1 MKIVIIATG
10 SRGDVEP
17 YVALGKGL
25 QQAGHTVRL
34 VTHEDFES
42 LAKAHGLE
50 FWPVEGSVVAI
61 AQSQEMR
68 KRIGG
73 GNFMSVLKQ
82 MAKEAESASL
92 SLAKTGLTAC
102 RDADLVIAG
111 IAGLFS
117 GVTLAEKFQIPLLQ
131 AYYIPFT
138 PTRGFPCFMIPGMP
152 TYLGGAINRF
162 SYQVARQM
170 IWQGFRP
177 ADRIARKQALDL
189 PPSPF
194 WGPFDSPIILKSPVL
209 YAFSPVVIPPPA
221 DWEGHARVTGYWF
234 SDLPA
239 GWTPP
244 PELVTFLESGPPP
257 VYVGFG
263 SMSQENPEATT
274 RLVVEALAQTGQRG
288 ILSAGWGALARQDMP
303 ESIFLADPMPFS
315 WLFPRMSAV
324 VHHGGAGTTAHGLR
338 AGVPS
343 IVIPFFADQ
352 PFWGRRVSDLGA
364 GPLPIPLKKLTAA
377 KLAGAIRQAVSDEK
391 MRQRAAGLGV
401 VIQAED
407 GVANAVSAI
416 EQIRF

>member
-1 MKIVIIATG
+1 L
-10 SRGDVEP
+10 
-17 YVALGKGL
+17 VA
-25 QQAGHTVRL
+25 
-34 VTHEDFES
+34 
-42 LAKAHGLE
+42 
-50 FWPVEGSVVAI
+50 
-61 AQSQEMR
+61 
-68 KRIGG
+68 
-73 GNFMSVLKQ
+73 
-82 MAKEAESASL
+82 
-92 SLAKTGLTAC
+92 
-102 RDADLVIAG
+102 
-111 IAGLFS
+111 
-117 GVTLAEKFQIPLLQ
+117 
-131 AYYIPFT
+131 
-138 PTRGFPCFMIPGMP
+138 
-152 TYLGGAINRF
+152 
-162 SYQVARQM
+162 
-170 IWQGFRP
+170 
-177 ADRIARKQALDL
+177 
-189 PPSPF
+189 
-194 WGPFDSPIILKSPVL
+194 
-209 YAFSPVVIPPPA
+209 
-221 DWEGHARVTGYWF
+221 
-234 SDLPA
+234 
-239 GWTPP
+239 
-244 PELVTFLESGPPP
+244 FLESGPPP
-257 VYVGFG
+257 IYVGFG